1 MAKSRTRTTKKST
14 TPAEDEESM
23 VQCSSCEGWTYLEET
38 PFENLEEAKDKT
50 YTCKHCT
57 KISTLYASL
66 ALQEKTMRAEFNLQ
80 VDTMKEQW
88 KASETAHKTAMKE
101 LVQELSTERTLR
113 EELSTKVAA
122 LQAEVDKLRPSKG
135 HLDTDDTDVHT
146 GDALFTEQKNELQ
159 PRDSEQQN
167 TAKVLSNSMAKDET
181 EEDREAGPWLKV
193 GKNNRVENPTKEK
206 ATTQRSNEQSVPKK
220 WNQPKQQLRYTQSQH
235 RRSVVLGDS
244 NAHRLKRQLHKDVSD
259 WRLRVTTKPGATME
273 ETLLRAEKE
282 IEQANSAET
291 KLQLILH
298 VGSTDILNEKEPHR
312 SIEQLKQKLTAWS
325 QADPQHHY
333 ILCATPELTPRGPHV
348 VTACREWNKQANEL
362 CTMLGPQVEFFSTTN
377 QMDGDYLED
386 IHYTEATGTHV
397 GHLLAMKVANFLG
410 VYREH
415 HGSSPQARRRLP
427 KQDHTMRAFL
437 KAMTTAF
444 TQMSQPNRRR

>member
-1 MAKSRTRTTKKST
+1 
-14 TPAEDEESM
+14 
-23 VQCSSCEGWTYLEET
+23 
-38 PFENLEEAKDKT
+38 
-50 YTCKHCT
+50 
-57 KISTLYASL
+57 
-66 ALQEKTMRAEFNLQ
+66 
-80 VDTMKEQW
+80 
-88 KASETAHKTAMKE
+88 MKE
-101 LVQELSTERTLR
+101 LLQELSTERTLR

-122 LQAEVDKLRPSKG
+122 LRAEVDKLRPSKG
-135 HLDTDDTDVHT
+135 LLATDDTDVHT
-146 GDALFTEQKNELQ
+146 GDALFTERKNELQ

-167 TAKVLSNSMAKDET
+167 TAKVLSNPMAKDET

-377 QMDGDYLED
+377 QMDEDYLED

-397 GHLLAMKVANFLG
+397 GHLLAMKARTGSLATQQRRHELFDSEPLCRLCGAAEETVTHVLQECPRLHDKPRTSPSLPELLGLSGQTEENHFDRVNYTKDLLLRWDRLNREVAITSA
-410 VYREH
+410 RETPH
-415 HGSSPQARRRLP
+415 TPSSAAPRTDTPPPCGNGS
-427 KQDHTMRAFL
+427 KQTDEKLAAWQGQSCF
-437 KAMTTAF
+437 K
-444 TQMSQPNRRR
+444 TQVENSG